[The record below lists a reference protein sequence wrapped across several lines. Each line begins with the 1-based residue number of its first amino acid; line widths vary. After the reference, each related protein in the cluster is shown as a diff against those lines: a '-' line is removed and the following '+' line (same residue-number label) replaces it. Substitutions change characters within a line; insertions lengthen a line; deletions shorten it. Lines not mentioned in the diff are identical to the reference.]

1 MRNLFAILFVF
12 TAFSSYSQGNLNDYK
27 YIIVPKKFEAFK
39 NENQFKT
46 STLVKYL
53 FVQKGYNAV
62 YEDALPEDLNADRC
76 LGLQVSIK
84 DESSMFRTKT
94 ALVLKDCSSQV
105 VMSTITGSSKIKEFE
120 EAYREAITKAFKTIE
135 VLDYTYIPKEK
146 SNEPVTL
153 DFKNDVKIM
162 EGKSEPKN
170 KVDPVVVEQVATQ
183 EEQVYKSKEPVVSN
197 IEKAPVAVKV
207 AVDEKNDANI
217 LYAQEI
223 PDGFQLVDNTPKI
236 RLKIFRTSIP
246 DVYTVEK
253 DNGVVFKKDGK
264 WFYEYY
270 IDNTLKTQ
278 ELNIKF

>member
-1 MRNLFAILFVF
+1 MKNIFAILFVL
-12 TAFSSYSQGNLNDYK
+12 TVFSGYSQGNLNEYK
-27 YIIVPKKFEAFK
+27 YIIVPKRFEVFK
-39 NENQFKT
+39 NKNQYKT
-46 STLVKYL
+46 STLIKYL

-62 YEDALPEDLNADRC
+62 YEDALPQDLNNDRC

-84 DESSMFRTKT
+84 DESSMFSTNT

-105 VMSTITGSSKIKEFE
+105 VLSTITGKSKVKEYE
-120 EAYREAITKAFKTIE
+120 EAYREAITEAFRTID

-153 DFKNDVKIM
+153 SFKNDVKKM
-162 EGKSEPKN
+162 EKKNEPKN

-183 EEQVYKSKEPVVSN
+183 DEQVYKSKEPIASN
-197 IEKAPVAVKV
+197 IEKAPVDKKIAVEDKI
-207 AVDEKNDANI
+207 DSNM

-253 DNGVVFKKDGK
+253 DSGVVFKKDGK

-270 IDNTLKTQ
+270 IDNTLKIQ